1 MEVKQNAKCAQKPE
15 EEEGGGGKVGSERQF
30 EKQQKQKPNLTLFSR
45 NDTRRRSALDP
56 RVRYAVSTP
65 SPTYPS
71 SPPGPPK
78 VCSFTFLRSRRG
90 GNAHAQADVTK
101 SFLPHA
107 RTHARTLSY
116 THTNSQPPFRIKDQD
131 RYLRVDGVWQ
141 SEPGVRCGPTFQSP
155 SLARGPCD

>member
-1 MEVKQNAKCAQKPE
+1 M
-15 EEEGGGGKVGSERQF
+15 GSERQF

-107 RTHARTLSY
+107 RTHTLIH
-116 THTNSQPPFRIKDQD
+116 THTQTASPRSASKTKTGIYVLMVFGSRSPVCDAARPSSRQAWLAARATSGWCSVAMHRPIEFR
-131 RYLRVDGVWQ
+131 
-141 SEPGVRCGPTFQSP
+141 
-155 SLARGPCD
+155 